1 MKLIVQEMRSQKQS
15 TVDYSITSWH
25 SSIKAFRS
33 KLRVTTSAFWI
44 SLVLNISRLILLN
57 NFALIIVMKNYKSSS
72 TITFLRTNKNCINA
86 KVSMFRKLDSLIIK
100 ISLVIYIYVN
110 SLECQLTQC
119 NPPLEL
125 IESKTTGI
133 FTLLDEE
140 SKLPKPSPTHFTS
153 EVHNTWQGHFRI
165 ALPRSSRLKVHRTL
179 RDEEGF
185 LIRHFAGAVCYKT
198 VGVFSKYDRIRDNT
212 PLF

>member
-33 KLRVTTSAFWI
+33 KLPVTTSASWI
-44 SLVLNISRLILLN
+44 SLVLNISQLILLN
-57 NFALIIVMKNYKSSS
+57 NFASIIVMKNYKSSS

-100 ISLVIYIYVN
+100 ILLVIYIYVN

>member
-1 MKLIVQEMRSQKQS
+1 
-15 TVDYSITSWH
+15 
-25 SSIKAFRS
+25 
-33 KLRVTTSAFWI
+33 
-44 SLVLNISRLILLN
+44 
-57 NFALIIVMKNYKSSS
+57 MKNYKSSS

>member
-33 KLRVTTSAFWI
+33 KLRVTTSASWI
-44 SLVLNISRLILLN
+44 SLVLNISQLILLN
-57 NFALIIVMKNYKSSS
+57 NFASIIVMKNYKSSS

-86 KVSMFRKLDSLIIK
+86 KASMFRKLDSLIIK

>member
-33 KLRVTTSAFWI
+33 KLRVTTSASWI
-44 SLVLNISRLILLN
+44 SLVLNISQLILLN
-57 NFALIIVMKNYKSSS
+57 NFASIIVMKNYKSSS